1 MEEAPKTEE
10 PKEMELREFVEIAL
24 RDIFEGTKD
33 AQRQILH
40 GEIIPNKDGKTGE
53 ADIDFEIAVKPKG
66 NSLIVAIQ
74 PAPPMQ
80 IPNKVKFKIPVRL
93 PKRRGLIV
101 HLISYCFIR
110 KKKRIERA
118 APDEPQAPADT
129 QKGPQPE
136 EPPKAK
142 DGPKPENPR

>member
-1 MEEAPKTEE
+1 MEAPKMEE
-10 PKEMELREFVEIAL
+10 LPEMELREFVEIAL

-33 AQRQILH
+33 AQKLILH

-53 ADIDFEIAVKPKG
+53 ADIDFEIAVKPKD
-66 NSLIVAIQ
+66 NRLIVATQ

-80 IPNKVKFKIPVRL
+80 IPNKVRFKIPVRL
-93 PKRRGLIV
+93 PKRRGFIL
-101 HLISYCFIR
+101 HLISYCFAR
-110 KKKRIERA
+110 KKKPTECS
-118 APDEPQAPADT
+118 APDKPQAPADT

-142 DGPKPENPR
+142 GPKPEAPRQ